1 MAEPST
7 RHAVLVLGMHRSG
20 TSALTRLLSL
30 HGLALPADLLPG
42 RADNPLG
49 FFESAATVALNDR
62 LLAAAGSG
70 WDDPRPLPDPPLPP
84 AELAPFIAE
93 AVALLHAQWPGPA
106 AFILKDPRCCRLLAL
121 WLPALE
127 RLGARPVAV
136 LAVRNP
142 VEVARS
148 LAARD
153 AMPRRD
159 ALRLWLAHVVAAERG
174 TRGLARAVV
183 HYDDL
188 VRDWRAVLGG
198 LGLVTDPDRAAMAD
212 AFLTGALRHHEAD
225 TDAVLRDPAV
235 PAPVKRVHA
244 ELRRAP
250 AESGLDQAVFDAAG
264 RSAFLRGVPA
274 GYGATDPAGA

>member
-1 MAEPST
+1 MVDPSA
-7 RHAVLVLGMHRSG
+7 RPGVLVLGMHRSG

-30 HGLALPADLLPG
+30 HGLALPEDRLAG
-42 RADNPLG
+42 RPDNPLG
-49 FFESAATVALNDR
+49 FFESAAMVQLNDR
-62 LLAAAGSG
+62 LLAAAGSA

-84 AELAPFIAE
+84 AAMEPLIEE
-93 AVALLHAQWPGPA
+93 AVALLREQWPGQAP
-106 AFILKDPRCCRLLAL
+106 FILKDPRCCRLLAL
-121 WLPALE
+121 WLPALA

-159 ALRLWLAHVVAAERG
+159 ALRLWLSHVVAAERD

-188 VRDWRAVLGG
+188 MRDWRAVLGG
-198 LGLVTDPDRAAMAD
+198 LGLGVDPDRAAMAD
-212 AFLTGALRHHEAD
+212 EFLTAALRHHEAD
-225 TDAVLRDPAV
+225 TDALLRDPAV
-235 PAPVKRVHA
+235 PAPIKRVYA

-250 AESGLDQAVFDAAG
+250 GESGLDEAVFNAAA
-264 RSAFLRGVPA
+264 RSLFLRGMPTGEVA
-274 GYGATDPAGA
+274 ADHAGA